1 MTRHTP
7 ECKKKAI
14 VSHERDVMGLAEKH
28 LDKSG
33 TTCYESER
41 HPERN
46 ILEQAYL
53 KPQMFGASFKLTYIR
68 TYVGTNNALVNT

>member
-33 TTCYESER
+33 TT
-41 HPERN
+41 
-46 ILEQAYL
+46 
-53 KPQMFGASFKLTYIR
+53 
-68 TYVGTNNALVNT
+68 